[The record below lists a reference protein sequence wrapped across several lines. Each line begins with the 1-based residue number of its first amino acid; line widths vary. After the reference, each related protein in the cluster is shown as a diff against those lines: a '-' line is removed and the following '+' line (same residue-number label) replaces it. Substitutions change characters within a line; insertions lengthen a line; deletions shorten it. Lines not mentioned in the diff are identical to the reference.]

1 MSSKLNQTKQ
11 ISTRKTS
18 RKEDT
23 TLNLNDKEKSVE
35 KDTWENQ
42 IMKRSCKDFK
52 NFKCYK

>member
-1 MSSKLNQTKQ
+1 M
-11 ISTRKTS
+11 STRKTS

-42 IMKRSCKDFK
+42 IMNRSCKDFK